1 MSPKGLA
8 VKAAEM
14 VGSRIV
20 EKGADK
26 AIKSLPPQKQ
36 NKFRG
41 WLMVG
46 VALMLFISGLKLIKN
61 ERRVDGE
68 SYGESYEP

>member
-1 MSPKGLA
+1 MSAKGLA
-8 VKAAEM
+8 ATAAEM

-20 EKGADK
+20 EKGAKK

-46 VALMLFISGLKLIKN
+46 VALMLFMSGLKLIKN
-61 ERRVDGE
+61 KLRGD
-68 SYGESYEP
+68 GESYEP